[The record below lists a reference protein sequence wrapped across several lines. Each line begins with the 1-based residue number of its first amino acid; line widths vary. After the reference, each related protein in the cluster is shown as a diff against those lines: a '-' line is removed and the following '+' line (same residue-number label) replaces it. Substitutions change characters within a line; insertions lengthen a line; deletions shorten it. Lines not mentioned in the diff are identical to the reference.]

1 MRPIR
6 LEIEGFTS
14 FRDRTVVDFEDA
26 DLFVLTG
33 PTGAGKSS
41 IIDAMTFALYGSIP
55 RLDQKLV
62 APVISR
68 GMLQARV
75 QFHFAVGEERYTAVR
90 VARATKT
97 GATTSEARLVQHL
110 EGDTEDTLAGSA
122 RELSDRVEE
131 ILGLS
136 FDHFTRSVVLPQGD
150 FAELLHESAGE
161 RQKMLR
167 QLLGLELFSQ
177 LAARARV
184 RGAEADTAIQLR
196 ESDIAQEATQE
207 LTDDGL
213 QLARQRAEDL
223 ETLVERI
230 KGQQPEIGRLQE
242 KLRLVEQRAAEIG
255 ARLDLLRAI
264 RVPEGVPE
272 LAETIAKGRHAWD
285 AAKET
290 HDRSLAER
298 YRRQEALDE
307 LPKEADLRLYLSR
320 YDDLARA
327 QQGRDKAVSTS
338 EEAQASLEVAQ
349 AEAERTK
356 NAVEAA
362 EQARRS
368 VEDEHRAY
376 HLASGLT
383 AGDSCPVCQ
392 QQVLELPELDA
403 PEEMEKVEAAL
414 RIAQQGWDRANEKL
428 RDAQSTFDR
437 QRQSLV
443 DSANRVK
450 GLEAELKDT
459 DAREVIEAALKQV
472 ESASRALQE
481 ADVGERKDRDRLIE
495 AEGVIEALT
504 GEEKRAWLDY
514 DAQRDPLAEMRPPAA
529 VREDLTVAWDNL
541 AAWAERRAEEQRALH
556 EEAKEEWEAA
566 ESALYE
572 LWRTIVTWCL
582 TAGVEVGDDE
592 HPLVTCSLELG
603 RQQDAVV
610 RIEQAL
616 DELNRKRRE
625 LELHRKEGQ
634 VAKELA
640 QHLGARRFERWLMG
654 QVLEQLAAGASREL
668 LKLSSYSY
676 SLALDESNNFV
687 VVDHRNADE
696 ERPVKTLSGGE
707 TFLASL
713 ALALSLSE
721 HLADLAVSGAAKLEA
736 LFLDEGFGT
745 LDLDTL
751 DVVINAIEELG
762 SRGRMVGVVTHV
774 KELAES
780 IPVRYE
786 VTKQG
791 NRSSVARV
799 EA

>member
-41 IIDAMTFALYGSIP
+41 IIDAITFALYGSIP

-75 QFHFAVGEERYTAVR
+75 QLHFAVDKKRYTAVR
-90 VARATKT
+90 VAKTTRT
-97 GATTSEARLVQHL
+97 GATTPEARL
-110 EGDTEDTLAGSA
+110 EDDAGNTLADSA
-122 RELSDRVEE
+122 KELSDRVEE

-177 LAARARV
+177 LAARARM

-213 QLARQRAEDL
+213 KLARQRAEDL
-223 ETLVERI
+223 DTLVERI
-230 KGQQPEIGRLQE
+230 KGQQPESGRLQE

-255 ARLDLLRAI
+255 ARLDLLAPI

-272 LAETIAKGRHAWD
+272 LAERIAQGRRARD
-285 AAKET
+285 DAKEM
-290 HDRSLAER
+290 HDRSIEER
-298 YRRQEALDE
+298 QRRRETLDK
-307 LPKEADLRLYLSR
+307 LPKEADLSLNLRR
-320 YDDLARA
+320 YDELAKAQRERA
-327 QQGRDKAVSTS
+327 EAASSLEESRTS
-338 EEAQASLEVAQ
+338 REAAQAEVAQ
-349 AEAERTK
+349 ARG
-356 NAVEAA
+356 AA
-362 EQARRS
+362 EATEQAKRS
-368 VEDEHRAY
+368 MEDEHRAY

-383 AGDSCPVCQ
+383 AGDSCPVCR

-437 QRQSLV
+437 QRQSLE

-481 ADVGERKDRDRLIE
+481 ADIDERKDRDRLIE

-529 VREDLTVAWDNL
+529 VREDLAVAWGDL
-541 AAWAERRAEEQRALH
+541 ADWAERRAEEQRALH

-582 TAGVEVGDDE
+582 AAGVEVGDDE
-592 HPLVTCSLELG
+592 HPLVTCSRELG

-616 DELNRKRRE
+616 DDLNRKRRE
-625 LELHRKEGQ
+625 LVLHRKEGQ
-634 VAKELA
+634 VAKDLA

-654 QVLEQLAAGASREL
+654 QVLEQLAVGASREL
-668 LKLSSYSY
+668 LKLSSDSY
-676 SLALDESNNFV
+676 SLTLDERNDFV

-696 ERPVKTLSGGE
+696 QRPVKTLSGGE

-721 HLADLAVSGAAKLEA
+721 QLADLAVGGAARLEA

-745 LDLDTL
+745 LDIDTL
-751 DVVINAIEELG
+751 DVVITAIEELG

>member
-1 MRPIR
+1 LRPIR

-41 IIDAMTFALYGSIP
+41 IIDAITFALYGSIP

-75 QFHFAVGEERYTAVR
+75 QLHFAVDKKRYTAVR
-90 VARATKT
+90 VAKTTRT
-97 GATTSEARLVQHL
+97 GATTPEARL
-110 EGDTEDTLAGSA
+110 EDDAGNTLADSA
-122 RELSDRVEE
+122 KELSDRVEE

-177 LAARARV
+177 LAARARM

-213 QLARQRAEDL
+213 KLARQRAEDL
-223 ETLVERI
+223 DTLVERI
-230 KGQQPEIGRLQE
+230 KGQQPESGRLQE

-255 ARLDLLRAI
+255 ARLDLLAPI

-272 LAETIAKGRHAWD
+272 LAERIAQGRRARD
-285 AAKET
+285 DAKEM
-290 HDRSLAER
+290 HDRSIEER
-298 YRRQEALDE
+298 QRRRETLDK
-307 LPKEADLRLYLSR
+307 LPKEADLSLNLRR
-320 YDDLARA
+320 YDELAKAQRERA
-327 QQGRDKAVSTS
+327 EAASSLEESRTS
-338 EEAQASLEVAQ
+338 REAAQAEVAQ
-349 AEAERTK
+349 ARG
-356 NAVEAA
+356 AA
-362 EQARRS
+362 EATEQAKRS
-368 VEDEHRAY
+368 MEDEHRAY

-383 AGDSCPVCQ
+383 AGDSCPVCR

-437 QRQSLV
+437 QRQSLE

-481 ADVGERKDRDRLIE
+481 ADIDERKDRDRLIE

-529 VREDLTVAWDNL
+529 VREDLAVAWGDL
-541 AAWAERRAEEQRALH
+541 ADWAERRAEEQRALH

-582 TAGVEVGDDE
+582 AAGVEVGDDE
-592 HPLVTCSLELG
+592 HPLVTCSRELG

-616 DELNRKRRE
+616 DDLNRKRRE
-625 LELHRKEGQ
+625 LVLHRKEGQ
-634 VAKELA
+634 VAKDLA

-654 QVLEQLAAGASREL
+654 QVLEQLAVGASREL
-668 LKLSSYSY
+668 LKLSSDSY
-676 SLALDESNNFV
+676 SLTLDERNDFV

-696 ERPVKTLSGGE
+696 QRPVKTLSGGE

-721 HLADLAVSGAAKLEA
+721 QLADLAVGGAARLEA

-745 LDLDTL
+745 LDIDTL
-751 DVVINAIEELG
+751 DVVITAIEELG